1 VSVVTDRPA
10 LRLATRGSPL
20 ALWQARRVAALL
32 DRTGVDAS
40 LVIVETAG
48 DRHLDVSID
57 RLGGQG
63 VFVKEVQRAVVR
75 GDADA
80 AVHSAKD
87 LPASPD
93 VDPTGLALAA
103 FPERADSRDVL
114 VGGGLATL
122 PTGAIVATGSARRRA
137 QLAALRPDLTF
148 TGLRGNL
155 ARRLAGVGS
164 GGIAAVVAAKAA
176 IDRLEWLAPAGVETE
191 VLSVGTMVPQV
202 GQGALAVEC
211 RPDDEG
217 VLTALGAIDDPAV
230 TPLVRAERAYLAEL
244 GGGCTQP
251 VGAHAVWAGAGTP
264 DRPEHLAP
272 EIRLEAMMAS
282 GDGWIVLR
290 HTATG
295 PDPEGLGRAVA
306 RYLLDEA
313 GGRDLGD
320 WSPIPGVVSG
330 EGTPVAP

>member
-1 VSVVTDRPA
+1 MHVVTDRPA
-10 LRLATRGSPL
+10 IRLATRGSPL
-20 ALWQARRVAALL
+20 ALWQARRVAAML

-93 VDPTGLALAA
+93 VDASGLVLAA
-103 FPERADSRDVL
+103 FPERADPRDVL
-114 VGGGLATL
+114 VGGGLASL
-122 PTGAIVATGSARRRA
+122 PTGAMVATGSARRRA
-137 QLAALRPDLTF
+137 QLAGLRPDLTF

-164 GGIAAVVAAKAA
+164 DGTTAVVAAKAA
-176 IDRLEWLAPAGVETE
+176 IDRLEWVAPAGVETE

-211 RPDDEG
+211 RPDDG
-217 VLTALGAIDDPAV
+217 PARSALAAIDDPAV
-230 TPLVRAERAYLAEL
+230 APLVRAERAYLAEL

-251 VGAHAVWAGAGTP
+251 VGAHAVWAGDGSP
-264 DRPEHLAP
+264 DGPGPRPA
-272 EIRLEAMMAS
+272 EIRLEAVMAS

-290 HTATG
+290 HQATG

-306 RYLLDEA
+306 RYLLDDA
-313 GGRDLGD
+313 GGRDLGG
-320 WSPIPGVVSG
+320 WSPDPGV
-330 EGTPVAP
+330 TPPVGAPVPP

>member
-1 VSVVTDRPA
+1 VTDQPA

-32 DRTGVDAS
+32 ARTGVDAS

-48 DRHLDVSID
+48 DRHLEVSID

-93 VDPTGLALAA
+93 VDASGLVLAA
-103 FPERADSRDVL
+103 FPERADPRDVL

-122 PTGAIVATGSARRRA
+122 PTGAVVATGSARRRA
-137 QLAALRPDLTF
+137 QLAGLRPDLTF

-155 ARRLAGVGS
+155 GRRLAGVGS
-164 GGIAAVVAAKAA
+164 GGISAVVAAKAA
-176 IDRLEWLAPAGVETE
+176 IDRLEWVAPAGVETE
-191 VLSVGTMVPQV
+191 VLSVSTMVPQV

-211 RPDDEG
+211 RPDDEAARS
-217 VLTALGAIDDPAV
+217 ALATIDDPAV
-230 TPLVRAERAYLAEL
+230 APLVRAERAYLAEL

-251 VGAHAVWAGAGTP
+251 VGAHAEWAGDGTP
-264 DRPEHLAP
+264 DRTGPLGA
-272 EIRLEAMMAS
+272 EITLEAVMAS
-282 GDGWIVLR
+282 GDGWVVLR
-290 HTATG
+290 HRATG
-295 PDPEGLGRAVA
+295 PDPEALGRAVA
-306 RYLLDEA
+306 RHLLDEA
-313 GGRDLGD
+313 GGADLGD
-320 WSPIPGVVSG
+320 WSPSPGVSAAAG
-330 EGTPVAP
+330 APVAP